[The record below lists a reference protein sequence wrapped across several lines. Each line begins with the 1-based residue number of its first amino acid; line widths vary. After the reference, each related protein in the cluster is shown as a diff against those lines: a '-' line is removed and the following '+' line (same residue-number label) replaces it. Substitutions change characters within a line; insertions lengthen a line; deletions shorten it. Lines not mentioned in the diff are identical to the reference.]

1 MASNLTVLNCKLKPI
16 APFLWSLR
24 TRSNKNDKTRIK
36 ELLLYAIFRK
46 AWIDKRTADSGQI
59 NPLANCQQMSI
70 ISSLVHIQCNVKVWD
85 DKKSCIFF
93 EKFYYIARL
102 DNTFHT
108 LVIWGQ
114 IRLYSSNPFSA
125 IRYEN
130 PLCTKSHSE
139 TCYKR
144 DLVATSST
152 NLYVFLPRKHN

>member
-1 MASNLTVLNCKLKPI
+1 MKFWPST
-16 APFLWSLR
+16 FR
-24 TRSNKNDKTRIK
+24 KNDLKSKKVFFFEKI
-36 ELLLYAIFRK
+36 
-46 AWIDKRTADSGQI
+46 
-59 NPLANCQQMSI
+59 PL
-70 ISSLVHIQCNVKVWD
+70 QCNVKVWD